1 MFFFPLLSLFKI
13 PEPKHPECALCW
25 PLLGCEGN
33 ELALLTCSLGDRQIL
48 RTVQVSII
56 CKLKQML
63 WEHRV
68 EIQPFPDLL
77 SYCRSVLRKFAF
89 LKH

>member
-1 MFFFPLLSLFKI
+1 MFLSVTFPKY
-13 PEPKHPECALCW
+13 PECARCW

-56 CKLKQML
+56 CKLKQIL